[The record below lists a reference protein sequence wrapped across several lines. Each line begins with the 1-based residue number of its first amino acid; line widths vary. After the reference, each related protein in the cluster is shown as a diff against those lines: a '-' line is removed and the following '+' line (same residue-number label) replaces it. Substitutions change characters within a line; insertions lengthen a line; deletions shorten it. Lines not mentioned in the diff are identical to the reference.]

1 MKRCT
6 KYLVLA
12 LVVVIFVIVVGI
24 GSKLFLIYMDM
35 KEKVSDIEFS
45 ELELSELEDGEYYGS
60 YSLGIV
66 SAKVCVS
73 VSDGKIDDIEIVEH
87 ITGRGKKAEDIVE
100 AVIDEQSVMIDI
112 ISGATYSSKTILKA
126 IENAVNYQ

>member
-73 VSDGKIDDIEIVEH
+73 VSDGK
-87 ITGRGKKAEDIVE
+87 
-100 AVIDEQSVMIDI
+100 
-112 ISGATYSSKTILKA
+112 
-126 IENAVNYQ
+126 